1 MGEKGVSARESAKET
16 GGRDSA
22 GRFLPGVV
30 NKSPGHPTKAQE
42 LAILD
47 SIRSTFPPD
56 VVAEHL
62 RTAMRLA
69 TEQNSA
75 RGIVAVL
82 EFAAGYTLGRP
93 IQRVITTE
101 GGLAD
106 MAEELGIDLSED

>member
-1 MGEKGVSARESAKET
+1 MT
-16 GGRDSA
+16 
-22 GRFLPGVV
+22 
-30 NKSPGHPTKAQE
+30 
-42 LAILD
+42 ILD

-82 EFAAGYTLGRP
+82 EFAAGYTLGKP
-93 IQRVITTE
+93 IQRIVTTE